1 MQKKTWFD
9 ERHSDTNVHGITVFI
24 FLYMGVCKAI
34 EVTFK
39 PLPSSIHLSQGKVT
53 FLSLILIGYTEEIS
67 DLSDSLQLFFFF
79 SQPWMSEYSCT
90 TPCKCQFKLLM
101 RNRLCILAFTVT
113 SKSPIFLLFF
123 LFFGYPQHALKTFL
137 KRVDS

>member
-39 PLPSSIHLSQGKVT
+39 PLPSSIHLSQGK
-53 FLSLILIGYTEEIS
+53 
-67 DLSDSLQLFFFF
+67 
-79 SQPWMSEYSCT
+79 PWMSEYSCT